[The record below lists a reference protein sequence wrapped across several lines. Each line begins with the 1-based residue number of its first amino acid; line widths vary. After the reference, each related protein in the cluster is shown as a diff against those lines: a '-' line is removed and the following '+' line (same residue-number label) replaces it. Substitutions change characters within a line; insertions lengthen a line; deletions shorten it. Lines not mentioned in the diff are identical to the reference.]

1 MKCYNCQSELIW
13 GGDHDCDRSEE
24 HLIETN
30 LSCPKCNA
38 LCWFCGERERRK
50 MTPEQLNAWR
60 IIPRILMFAMIG
72 MTYRTVE
79 WFMSLPDPNPEQAA
93 LVSVMTGALTGAFG
107 LFLGKKE

>member
-1 MKCYNCQSELIW
+1 M

-38 LCWFCGERERRK
+38 FVLVLWGNGEKEDDARAAMRGGLF
-50 MTPEQLNAWR
+50 PGLDADNADHDLPGR
-60 IIPRILMFAMIG
+60 GVVHVFA
-72 MTYRTVE
+72 VS
-79 WFMSLPDPNPEQAA
+79 SLEQAG
-93 LVSVMTGALTGAFG
+93 LVSVMTGALTGAYG